1 MENIMS
7 KLEEILKEW
16 EKDSVIDSTEPG
28 KELLKIP
35 TLHNKYLK
43 ILVNHRLAMKRV
55 NFDYARMRKI
65 KEEYYNGSLSQ
76 EELDEYGWEPFLLN
90 VKTKQG
96 IERYMESDTELIRL
110 LEKKMYHDEAIAVC
124 ESIMQELKSRTF
136 QLKDYIAWERFIG
149 GN

>member
-1 MENIMS
+1 MS
-7 KLEEILKEW
+7 KLEEILKYW
-16 EKDSVIDSTEPG
+16 EEDSVIDSTEPG

-43 ILVNHRLAMKRV
+43 ILVNHRLAMKRL

-76 EELDEYGWEPFLLN
+76 EELEEYGWEPFLLN

-96 IERYMESDTELIRL
+96 VERYIESDSELIRL
-110 LEKKMYHDEAIAVC
+110 LEKKMYHDEAISIC
-124 ESIMQELKSRTF
+124 ESILQELKSRTF

>member
-1 MENIMS
+1 METLENIMNF
-7 KLEEILKEW
+7 W
-16 EKDSVIDSTEPG
+16 EKDSQIDSTEPG

-43 ILVNHRLAMKRV
+43 ILVKHRLAVKRL
-55 NFDYARMRKI
+55 NFEYARMRKL

-76 EELDEYGWEPFLLN
+76 EELIENNWEPFLLN

-96 IERYMESDTELIRL
+96 IERYIESDKDLIKL
-110 LEKKMYHDEAIAVC
+110 LEKKIYHEEAISVC
-124 ESIMQELKSRTF
+124 ESILQELKSRTF
-136 QLKDYIAWERFIG
+136 QLRDYISWERFIG

>member
-1 MENIMS
+1 MS
-7 KLEEILKEW
+7 KLEEILKYW
-16 EKDSVIDSTEPG
+16 EEDSIIDSTEPG

-65 KEEYYNGSLSQ
+65 KEEYYNGSLSK
-76 EELDEYGWEPFLLN
+76 EELEEYGWEPFLLN

-96 IERYMESDTELIRL
+96 VERYIESDSELIRL
-110 LEKKMYHDEAIAVC
+110 LEKKMYHDEAISVC
-124 ESIMQELKSRTF
+124 ESILQELKSRTF
-136 QLKDYIAWERFIG
+136 QLKDYISWERFIG

>member
-1 MENIMS
+1 MS
-7 KLEEILKEW
+7 KLEEILKYW
-16 EKDSVIDSTEPG
+16 EEDSVIDSTEPG

-76 EELDEYGWEPFLLN
+76 EELEEYGWEPFLLN

-96 IERYMESDTELIRL
+96 VERYIESDSELIRL
-110 LEKKMYHDEAIAVC
+110 LEKKMYHDEAISVC
-124 ESIMQELKSRTF
+124 ESILQELKSRTF

>member
-1 MENIMS
+1 MS
-7 KLEEILKEW
+7 KLEEILKAW
-16 EKDSVIDSTEPG
+16 DTDSVIDSTEPG

-76 EELDEYGWEPFLLN
+76 EELEEYGWEPFLLN

-96 IERYMESDTELIRL
+96 IERYIESDAELVRL
-110 LEKKMYHDEAIAVC
+110 LEKKMYHDEAISVC

-136 QLKDYIAWERFIG
+136 QLRDYISWERFIG